1 MTFAERFG
9 HSLAAARER
18 TGLSQENLGLRAGLH
33 RTAVG
38 QLERGERVA
47 RLDTYVK
54 LIGSLGLEHGALLD
68 GLSWRPAELHE
79 GAFFPASQ
87 NAQGSAHGRAEP

>member
-9 HSLAAARER
+9 RNLAEARQKTEPR
-18 TGLSQENLGLRAGLH
+18 LSQEDLGLRAGMH

-38 QLERGERVA
+38 QLERGQRVA

-54 LIGSLGLEHGALLD
+54 LIDSLGLQHGDLLE
-68 GLSWRPAELHE
+68 GLSWHPAELSE
-79 GAFFPASQ
+79 GEWS
-87 NAQGSAHGRAEP
+87 GLGD